1 MKQFLQYGVL
11 VILCFSL
18 GCASIHYQLPKK
30 SDGTGGEEFSYNRL
44 GLQKI
49 EGFTMTKNEQGVVK
63 VSFTKQEGG
72 ETIVEA
78 LNKVS
83 EVALTALNKVP

>member
-1 MKQFLQYGVL
+1 MKKILIGLILVL
-11 VILCFSL
+11 CA
-18 GCASIHYQLPKK
+18 GCASVKETRP
-30 SDGTGGEEFSYNRL
+30 DGSSFSYFRF

-49 EGFTMTKNEQGVVK
+49 DGFSMTKNEQGVVK

-72 ETIVEA
+72 ESIVEA

-83 EVALTALNKVP
+83 EVALTALKKTP